1 MDFLNKLNSNASN
14 SFEENMMNNENI
26 INIICGVLLILLIVV
41 VVYCLCRNGEG
52 FSNKKVKDDSNT
64 EPDPVL
70 DFVTVL
76 LVSRQGCGF
85 AKRAEELFKSNG
97 MKLGKHNV
105 EIINISEVGNKL
117 GKDYESKIQGTPALV
132 NPKNGKVSM
141 GLKSIEDYLKDL
153 FENEE
158 SNESNDSN
166 DSNNNNIN
174 NKEPNKELDILVVGY
189 MGCPFCRKMIQFL
202 DNKISEKKYKFIES
216 NSDEGKRHMSK
227 YKANGVPL
235 VINAKNGK
243 HINGYSED
251 LSQLM

>member
-14 SFEENMMNNENI
+14 SFGQNKLNNENI
-26 INIICGVLLILLIVV
+26 INIICGVLLILLIII

-52 FSNKKVKDDSNT
+52 FSNKKVKNNSKNDSDT
-64 EPDPVL
+64 DSISDP
-70 DFVTVL
+70 VTVL
-76 LVSRQGCGF
+76 LVSRQGCVF
-85 AKRAEELFKSNG
+85 AKRAEELFKSKG

-105 EIINISEVGNKL
+105 EIMNISEVANKL

-132 NPKNGKVSM
+132 NTKNGKISM

-158 SNESNDSN
+158 SDDSKSN
-166 DSNNNNIN
+166 DSNN
-174 NKEPNKELDILVVGY
+174 KEHNKELDILVVGY
-189 MGCPFCRKMIQFL
+189 IECPFCRKMKQFL
-202 DNKISEKKYKFIES
+202 DNKIGEKNYKFIES
-216 NSDEGKRHMSK
+216 TSNEGKNYMIK
-227 YKANGVPL
+227 YKPKGVPL
-235 VINAKNGK
+235 IINAKNGK